1 MALYRFC
8 SIIMLTAGLVPAV
21 SGVAGAAVTDWVGDS
36 HAAVRLITATD
47 SVAADST
54 LEAGL
59 EFRFAKGWHGYWRT
73 PGDAGVAP
81 LIDWSG
87 SENIARHDIAWP
99 APHRLVI
106 EDLQNIVY
114 DNHVVLPVKLSLEKP
129 GAPARI
135 LISLAYAA
143 CSEICVPYQADLA
156 LQLPPGAGGTSPE
169 AAAINAARKTVPGTA
184 AAAGIDIIGTRVAG
198 PASEPVLVVDLLS
211 KDRPFMQPD
220 LFIEGIGN
228 GIPAAPKIELQAN
241 ANAARLTVRMSQV
254 PPSDRPLT
262 LTMTDQDRAAE
273 FQVNAGSKQ

>member
-1 MALYRFC
+1 MALNRF
-8 SIIMLTAGLVPAV
+8 SLIIIFAAGLIPTA
-21 SGVAGAAVTDWVGDS
+21 SGVAGAAVTDWVGDN

-47 SVAADST
+47 SVADST

-106 EDLQNIVY
+106 EDLQNSVY
-114 DNHVVLPVKLSLEKP
+114 DNHVVLPVKLSLESSD
-129 GAPARI
+129 APARI
-135 LISLAYAA
+135 LISVAYAT

-156 LQLPPGAGGTSPE
+156 LRLPVGAGGSSPE
-169 AAAINAARKTVPGTA
+169 ATAIDAARKTVPGTA

-198 PASEPVLVVDLLS
+198 PTSEPVLVVDLLS
-211 KDRPFMQPD
+211 KDRPFTQPD
-220 LFIEGIGN
+220 LFVEGIGS
-228 GIPAAPKIELQAN
+228 GIPEAPKVELQAN
-241 ANAARLTVRMSQV
+241 GKAARLTVRISQA
-254 PPSDRPLT
+254 PPFDRPLT
-262 LTMTDQDRAAE
+262 LTLTDQDRAAE

>member
-8 SIIMLTAGLVPAV
+8 SVIVLTAGLVPAV

-47 SVAADST
+47 SVAADLT

-73 PGDAGVAP
+73 PGDAGLAP
-81 LIDWSG
+81 LLDWSG
-87 SENIARHDIAWP
+87 SENIARHDLAWP
-99 APHRLVI
+99 APHRRVI

-114 DNHVVLPVKLSLEKP
+114 DNHVVLPVRLSLEKP

-156 LQLPPGAGGTSPE
+156 LPLPPGAGGTSPE
-169 AAAINAARKTVPGTA
+169 AAAIDAARKTVPGTA
-184 AAAGIDIIGTRVAG
+184 AAAGIDIIGVRVAG

-211 KDRPFMQPD
+211 KNRPFRQPD
-220 LFIEGIGN
+220 LFVEGIGN
-228 GIPAAPKIELQAN
+228 GIPAAPKVELQAN
-241 ANAARLTVRMSQV
+241 GNAARLTVRISQV

-262 LTMTDQDRAAE
+262 LTLTDQDRAAE
-273 FQVNAGSKQ
+273 FEVNAGSKQ